1 MEIKKPEMFEMAAEG
16 GKAKMWEQILMFI
29 AIFLIGIVISTVP
42 ILIDFTVDAINVKNN
57 VGTNEEFQ
65 IWFEE
70 TMASPSFTY
79 ISLYATIF
87 SIIVVI
93 LFAKFKDKRSL
104 RSIGFERKGAIK
116 HYLAGVFIGFAM
128 FGFVIAINLLT
139 GAMTIESLIN
149 NLDGATLGL
158 IAIFF
163 GGFLIQ
169 GAEEEILVRGYLM
182 VNLGAKHKVSTAI
195 IISSI
200 VFAALHLGNPG
211 VTVLAMLNLTL
222 FGVFCALYI
231 ICFNNIWGAC
241 AIHSIWNFVQGN
253 FFGVSVSGMNTM
265 PSIFAATNV
274 PGKEFINGGAFGA
287 EGGIATTIVLVLSI
301 AMVLSYMKKK
311 GQLQKKVIE
320 KATAEKV

>member
-29 AIFLIGIVISTVP
+29 AVFLIGMVISMIPLMISMMGNMMEAMNSGATMEE
-42 ILIDFTVDAINVKNN
+42 IQSTIDSMMESN
-57 VGTNEEFQ
+57 
-65 IWFEE
+65 
-70 TMASPSFTY
+70 SFTY

-104 RSIGFERKGAIK
+104 RSFGFERKNAIK
-116 HYLAGVFIGFAM
+116 HYLAGIFIGFVM
-128 FGFVIAINLLT
+128 FSLVIGINIIT
-139 GAMTIESLIN
+139 GAMTIESLVN

-163 GGFLIQ
+163 VGFLIQ

-182 VNLGAKHKVSTAI
+182 VNLGAKYKVSTAI
-195 IISSI
+195 IISSVI
-200 VFAALHLGNPG
+200 FAALHLANPG
-211 VTVLAMLNLTL
+211 ITVLAMLNLTL

-265 PSIFAATNV
+265 PSVFAATNV

-287 EGGIATTIVLVLSI
+287 EGGIATTIVLVLAI
-301 AMVLSYMKKK
+301 AMMLSYMKKK
-311 GQLQKKVIE
+311 GQFHVL
-320 KATAEKV
+320 